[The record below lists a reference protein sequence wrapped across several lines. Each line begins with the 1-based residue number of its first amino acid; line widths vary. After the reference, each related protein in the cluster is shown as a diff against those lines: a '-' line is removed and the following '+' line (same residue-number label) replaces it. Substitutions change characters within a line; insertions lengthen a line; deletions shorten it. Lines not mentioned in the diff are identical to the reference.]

1 MELIFDIGANK
12 GSTVD
17 FYKNYA
23 KKVVCFEPNPNLV
36 STLKSRFENSNVIVD
51 SRGLSNIVG
60 KKKFMISNADTIST
74 FSESWVN
81 NSRFSDSYKW
91 NEGITVE
98 TTTLDSILN
107 EYGIPDF
114 IKIDVEGYE
123 YEVLLGLN
131 VLLENTVFA
140 FEWAEEQ
147 FDGVQKSVKH
157 LQNVGYNNF
166 AFIYGDSPSLGN
178 NLEYKSWEE
187 LEINND
193 IIPSRKNKWGMIYFK
208 K

>member
-1 MELIFDIGANK
+1 MKALI
-12 GSTVD
+12 
-17 FYKNYA
+17 A
-23 KKVVCFEPNPNLV
+23 KPKRNSGKHRSKPNNVRNRVV
-36 STLKSRFENSNVIVD
+36 
-51 SRGLSNIVG
+51 
-60 KKKFMISNADTIST
+60 
-74 FSESWVN
+74 
-81 NSRFSDSYKW
+81 
-91 NEGITVE
+91 
-98 TTTLDSILN
+98 
-107 EYGIPDF
+107 
-114 IKIDVEGYE
+114 DVEGYE